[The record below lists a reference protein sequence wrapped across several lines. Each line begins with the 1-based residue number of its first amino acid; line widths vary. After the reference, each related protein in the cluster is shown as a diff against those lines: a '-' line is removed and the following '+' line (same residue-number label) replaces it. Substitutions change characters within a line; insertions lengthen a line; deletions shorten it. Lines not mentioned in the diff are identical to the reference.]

1 MDVQAADMN
10 EDGYPDIIVT
20 AYEGF
25 DKSTTAL
32 LVLQNDGNGG
42 FSDINVLADDV
53 QGFSRI
59 AIGDFD
65 GDGLDDIALN
75 SMKRNMVFVF
85 INNGRGTFE
94 RQIVD
99 ISASSNKAIAAGD
112 VNDDGYDDLLC
123 QGEDTTTLYVN
134 NRDGTFQEMFQYEVD
149 GRFGPKQRRVQFF
162 DVDGDGLMDLV
173 SMSGEIVWQKQTS
186 SNPLTFSD
194 PSYLNVE
201 TAPKE
206 IPGSALSDEKF
217 LATGFAFSDINGD
230 GIEDFIACK
239 YTSPP
244 SVFAFLGEID
254 TSSSDVSSVSP
265 PNPTAGSNP
274 TSISGSASQP
284 NQTAGSNPTSKSGSE
299 SQPNQSVQATIS
311 SSTSVAVAYCPTLF
325 FLVQIVIFVVAV

>member
-1 MDVQAADMN
+1 
-10 EDGYPDIIVT
+10 
-20 AYEGF
+20 
-25 DKSTTAL
+25 
-32 LVLQNDGNGG
+32 
-42 FSDINVLADDV
+42 
-53 QGFSRI
+53 
-59 AIGDFD
+59 
-65 GDGLDDIALN
+65 
-75 SMKRNMVFVF
+75 MVFVF

-99 ISASSNKAIAAGD
+99 KSASSNKAIAAGD

-149 GRFGPKQRRVQFF
+149 GRFGPTQRRVQFF

-206 IPGSALSDEKF
+206 IPGSALSDEKWF
-217 LATGFAFSDINGD
+217 ATGFAFSDINGD

-239 YTSPP
+239 YVSPGPP

-274 TSISGSASQP
+274 TSTLGSASQPNQTQTAATASSNPTSSSGSASQP
-284 NQTAGSNPTSKSGSE
+284 NQTQTQTAATASSNPTSSSGSASQPNQTQTAGSNPTSTGCMVLKS
-299 SQPNQSVQATIS
+299 Q
-311 SSTSVAVAYCPTLF
+311 
-325 FLVQIVIFVVAV
+325 LVQILPKISKTCYWMISVVMAFPI